1 MIDNSNQ
8 VEEIFSV
15 FYYANFSKIRKY
27 AYRLLKSEC
36 DAEDVA
42 QEVFIKLWEQQ
53 EIWLN
58 NERKLDSYLLVM
70 TKNIALNIL
79 KHQRI
84 KLEYRER
91 FIQEFPSYEQ
101 ANSDNFWA
109 DIYRREILQN
119 IFIMLETVPE
129 RRRSK
134 YKLTRIKGKS
144 HRHIAKKL
152 NISVHTVERQI
163 YLTQLKLR
171 EVFLLI

>member
-101 ANSDNFWA
+101 SNNDNFWA

-129 RRRSK
+129 RRRSIF
-134 YKLTRIKGKS
+134 KLSRFKGKS
-144 HRHIAKKL
+144 HREIANKL

>member
-1 MIDNSNQ
+1 MIDNNNQ
-8 VEEIFSV
+8 VENKFSAL
-15 FYYANFSKIRKY
+15 FLENYSKIRKY
-27 AYRLLKSEC
+27 AYRLLKSEY

-42 QEVFIKLWEQQ
+42 QDVFVKLWEQQ
-53 EIWLN
+53 EIWVN

-84 KLEYRER
+84 KQEYQER
-91 FIQEFPSYEQ
+91 FVQEFPFYEL
-101 ANSDNFWA
+101 ANNDNFWA
-109 DIYRREILQN
+109 DIYHREMLQN
-119 IFIMLETVPE
+119 IYILLETVPE
-129 RRRSK
+129 RRRSIF
-134 YKLTRIKGKS
+134 KLSRFRGVS
-144 HRHIAKKL
+144 HKEIACKM

>member
-91 FIQEFPSYEQ
+91 FIQGVS
-101 ANSDNFWA
+101 
-109 DIYRREILQN
+109 IL
-119 IFIMLETVPE
+119 
-129 RRRSK
+129 
-134 YKLTRIKGKS
+134 
-144 HRHIAKKL
+144 
-152 NISVHTVERQI
+152 
-163 YLTQLKLR
+163 
-171 EVFLLI
+171 